1 MIKPLN
7 ILLLAALI
15 LMFGVPANAQ
25 VVVANKIP
33 LQNTITPE
41 TLRAIFGMRIHV
53 WSDGT
58 PISVFVLN
66 TNNEAHIEFCKEK
79 LKVFPYQLQRTWNR
93 LVFSGTGQAPIQ
105 VNSIAEMKAKITSI
119 PGAIGYLPD
128 SEIDETIQQLDVR

>member
-1 MIKPLN
+1 MIKFIKFLY
-7 ILLLAALI
+7 LLALI
-15 LMFGVPANAQ
+15 FVFIAPANAQ
-25 VVVANKIP
+25 VVVVNKIP
-33 LQNTITPE
+33 VQNSIAPE
-41 TLRAIFGMRIHV
+41 TLRAIFGMRIHI

-66 TNNEAHIEFCKEK
+66 TNHIVHINFCKEK

-105 VNSIAEMKAKITSI
+105 VESIAEMKAKIASI

-128 SEIDETIQQLDVR
+128 SAIDETIQPLDVH